1 LLSTD
6 LGLRQHN
13 EARAETNSSL
23 KRYDAHGKEAP
34 IRAEGSTDKGPSCLS
49 VGGVVEGGKR
59 LNASYEGQQ
68 LGPRHETATID
79 LCAPQNHSRRAVLS
93 ALDVKLATVKLARV
107 MIFASAASGA
117 WLLNGDTD
125 GAD

>member
-1 LLSTD
+1 
-6 LGLRQHN
+6 
-13 EARAETNSSL
+13 
-23 KRYDAHGKEAP
+23 
-34 IRAEGSTDKGPSCLS
+34 LS

-68 LGPRHETATID
+68 LGLRHEIATID
-79 LCAPQNHSRRAVLS
+79 LCAPQNHSRCAVLS
-93 ALDVKLATVKLARV
+93 ALDVKLAVV
-107 MIFASAASGA
+107 MIVASAASGA